1 MPELVW
7 NGKEAAVKA
16 AGAVPYR
23 LLVEDRELSF
33 GADAENMLIQGDNLV
48 ALKALLPYYKGQ
60 VRCVYA
66 VPHLKWGGYLDIGLY
81 DYKILLGLKDIL
93 LG

>member
-33 GADAENMLIQGDNLV
+33 GADAENMLIQGT
-48 ALKALLPYYKGQ
+48 G
-60 VRCVYA
+60 
-66 VPHLKWGGYLDIGLY
+66 
-81 DYKILLGLKDIL
+81 
-93 LG
+93 

>member
-1 MPELVW
+1 MDNYNAVAGVWQYFLAAPRYIAGGKQMPELVW

-33 GADAENMLIQGDNLV
+33 GVDAES
-48 ALKALLPYYKGQ
+48 
-60 VRCVYA
+60 
-66 VPHLKWGGYLDIGLY
+66 
-81 DYKILLGLKDIL
+81 
-93 LG
+93 

>member
-33 GADAENMLIQGDNLV
+33 GADAENMLIQGDNLA
-48 ALKALLPYYKGQ
+48 ALKALLPYCKGQ

-66 VPHLKWGGYLDIGLY
+66 VPHLKWGGTWGDHYENVEE
-81 DYKILLGLKDIL
+81 
-93 LG
+93 